1 MHEVERDAAV
11 PNIDGY
17 FATGAFD
24 STPREDTHNF
34 LPDRVP
40 VIHSLSANFEA
51 LSRACALRSLQ
62 PS

>member
-24 STPREDTHNF
+24 STPREDTHTF
-34 LPDRVP
+34 PP
-40 VIHSLSANFEA
+40 GP
-51 LSRACALRSLQ
+51 CARDILVVSEL
-62 PS
+62 